1 MTRRRHNKKWN
12 INEELALQREYE
24 LLEWTVKQIASKHER
39 SDTSI
44 LFKLQK
50 EGFIENWNSARGF
63 NKCNIDTDYFNEKE
77 DESNTFNKL
86 QTQTQNHQYF
96 VNDNEL
102 SDRVEM
108 LEQSLFEF
116 KIILTKILNETTQL
130 KTQYN
135 FQHLEL

>member
-1 MTRRRHNKKWN
+1 METER
-12 INEELALQREYE
+12 NEQDKIRN
-24 LLEWTVKQIASKHER
+24 EWTVKQIASKHER

-63 NKCNIDTDYFNEKE
+63 NKCNIDADYFNEKE
-77 DESNTFNKL
+77 DESNTFNNL
-86 QTQTQNHQYF
+86 HTQNHQYF